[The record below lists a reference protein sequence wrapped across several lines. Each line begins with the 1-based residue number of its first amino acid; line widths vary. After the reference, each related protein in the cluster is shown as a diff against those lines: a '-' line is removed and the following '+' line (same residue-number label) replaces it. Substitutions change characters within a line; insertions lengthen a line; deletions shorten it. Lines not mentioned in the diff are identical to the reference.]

1 MSTVQP
7 SFGGMSSTAAAQVA
21 ANVTLASNQLFRGE
35 TISGDDPGLTLAVSA
50 DLPDGLF
57 AGADASFA
65 AGGESPRLTAA
76 NQYAGVAVR
85 LHGGASLEVGA
96 IHREYGPVYDDAYR
110 RRYTELYA
118 GLNLRKV
125 HVRAYL
131 SPDYLVDGR
140 NTYYIEIN
148 AQLATIRD
156 WRLEAHGGL
165 SLIPH
170 DLGDPD
176 QSLIS
181 YEDWSLRASR
191 SFGPYTFGMAAAA
204 TNYPVFGPTGKVRFS
219 AQVSRAF

>member
-1 MSTVQP
+1 
-7 SFGGMSSTAAAQVA
+7 VA

-35 TISGDDPGLTLAVSA
+35 TISNDDPGVTVAVSA
-50 DLPDGLF
+50 DLPAGF
-57 AGADASFA
+57 YAGADASFA
-65 AGGESPRLTAA
+65 AGSESPRLTTA
-76 NQYAGVAVR
+76 NQYAGLALR
-85 LHGGASLEVGA
+85 LNANVSLEVGA
-96 IHREYGPVYDDAYR
+96 IHRDYGAIYDDAYR
-110 RRYTELYA
+110 LHFTEVYA

-140 NTYYIEIN
+140 NSYYVEIN
-148 AQLATIRD
+148 AQVATIKD

-176 QSLIS
+176 HSLIS

-191 SFGPYTFGMAAAA
+191 SIGAFTFGMGLAA
-204 TNYPVFGPTGKVRFS
+204 TNYPVFGPTGNVRFT
-219 AQVSRAF
+219 AQISRAF